1 MKHNC
6 FIKTIFLFL
15 ILILFNNKVFA
26 ENKTVYLDLNYILK
40 ESIAGKSS
48 NTELSKLQSQKFLIF
63 KEQEKVLMNEKET
76 INKQKSIIKKEE
88 YIKKV
93 DKLKNDISK
102 YKKNRKIFID
112 ELNKKK
118 IETQKLLLQSLE
130 LVLSEYSKVNDIAL
144 IMQKKNI
151 LLGKSELDIT
161 KVILKKFNEKIK
173 KIDLK

>member
-88 YIKKV
+88 YIKKI
-93 DKLKNDISK
+93 DKLKN
-102 YKKNRKIFID
+102 
-112 ELNKKK
+112 
-118 IETQKLLLQSLE
+118 
-130 LVLSEYSKVNDIAL
+130 
-144 IMQKKNI
+144 NI
-151 LLGKSELDIT
+151 
-161 KVILKKFNEKIK
+161 
-173 KIDLK
+173 